1 MFAQKNEVQTVD
13 VVDIA
18 TTSYFEILADKDN
31 DNKYL
36 VKDVT
41 KDYTTAIAGITAADA
56 VQRPTTV
63 VSVDGRTL
71 RRFNT
76 HVSAADA

>member
-1 MFAQKNEVQTVD
+1 M
-13 VVDIA
+13 
-18 TTSYFEILADKDN
+18 
-31 DNKYL
+31 
-36 VKDVT
+36 T
-41 KDYTTAIAGITAADA
+41 KDYTTAIASITAANA

-76 HVSAADA
+76 HVSAADALNGLAKGMYIVNGKKVVMK